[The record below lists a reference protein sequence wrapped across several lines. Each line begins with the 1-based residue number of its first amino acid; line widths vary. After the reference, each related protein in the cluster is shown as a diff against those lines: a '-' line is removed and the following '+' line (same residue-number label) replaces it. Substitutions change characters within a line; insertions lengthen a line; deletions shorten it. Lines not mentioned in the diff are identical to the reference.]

1 MLENTKKDSQRS
13 RQREEQRSVW
23 LRMEFQI
30 TCFLPNTTYK
40 LPNIKM
46 AINMHSI
53 KMIYCVKGRKEV
65 LKIGK
70 LCQARKTNQII

>member
-1 MLENTKKDSQRS
+1 
-13 RQREEQRSVW
+13 
-23 LRMEFQI
+23 MEFQI
-30 TCFLPNTTYK
+30 ACFLPNTTYK